1 MLVLPNKLKSF
12 KRSTDGNIAMIGAI
26 AFPVVL
32 MFGLGAVDYGIMSKS
47 VQDLKQAASAAALAA
62 VNEAQ
67 IAFTAQED
75 VDIEELMR
83 DTANRVFAARTDGLN
98 FTDIK
103 GVDIVSEQ
111 SGNRLTAKVNYSAEY
126 SPQVMNLVGPN
137 VYKISD
143 SQRATV
149 STTSY
154 ININLIFDVS
164 GSMGIGSTPADQEL
178 VAQATG
184 CAFAC
189 HTNSQRGNSSYDRAR
204 ANGAVMRIDT
214 AREAAIN
221 AVESIKSTVTIDDQ
235 VTFGLYKFSNEPFE
249 ILSAA
254 DAKSSDFNFVKGMIE
269 SEVQMDIYG
278 TGTNV
283 ELALAN
289 MLTKIPVSGTG
300 RTEDERVQYIIVL
313 TDGVENTQS
322 CMPGACWRPHY
333 LANVNAPSK
342 KHANHEINYAP
353 STVPCVA
360 LKARGARIYFINTE
374 YIVPTTGKITGHN
387 RNRFGFIEDTLH
399 DLVDE
404 RMVECTGSV
413 DQVVRTNTPQQIA
426 TAFEDVLG
434 DVTTP
439 LRLY

>member
-1 MLVLPNKLKSF
+1 MKFRFNTF
-12 KRSTDGNIAMIGAI
+12 KQAVDGNVAMISAI

-32 MFGLGAVDYGIMSKS
+32 MFGIGAVDYSIMSKS

-67 IAFTAQED
+67 IAFAAKED
-75 VDIEELMR
+75 VDFEELMEE
-83 DTANRVFAARTDGLN
+83 TALRVFASRTEGLN
-98 FTDIK
+98 FTDVK
-103 GVDIVSEQ
+103 GVHVVTEQ

-126 SPQVMNLVGPN
+126 SPQVMSLVGPS

-143 SQRATV
+143 SQRAIV

-154 ININLIFDVS
+154 INISLLFDVS

-178 VAQATG
+178 VAEATG

-189 HTNSQRGNSSYDRAR
+189 HTNSSRGNSSYDRAR
-204 ANGAVMRIDT
+204 ANGATMRIDT

-235 VTFGLYKFSNEPFE
+235 VTFGLYKFSNEPAE
-249 ILSAA
+249 IMSAS
-254 DAKSSDFNFVKGMIE
+254 DARSNDFNFVKSKIQ
-269 SEVQMDIYG
+269 SDVQMDIYG

-283 ELALAN
+283 ELAMAN
-289 MLTKIPVSGTG
+289 MLTTIPASGTG
-300 RTEDERVQYIIVL
+300 RTEDDRVQYIVVL

-333 LANVNAPSK
+333 LANVNSPFK
-342 KHANHEINYAP
+342 KYANHEINYAP
-353 STVPCVA
+353 STAPCVA
-360 LKARGARIYFINTE
+360 LKAKGTRIYFINTE
-374 YIVPTTGKITGHN
+374 YIVPTTGHIRGHD
-387 RNRFGFIEDTLH
+387 RNRFDFIEETLH

-404 RMVECTGSV
+404 RMKDCTGSA

-434 DVTTP
+434 DVTSP

>member
-1 MLVLPNKLKSF
+1 
-12 KRSTDGNIAMIGAI
+12 MISAI
-26 AFPVVL
+26 AFPTVL

-67 IAFTAQED
+67 IAFTAQDD

-83 DTANRVFAARTDGLN
+83 DTANRIFAARTDGLS
-98 FTDIK
+98 FTDIT

-189 HTNSQRGNSSYDRAR
+189 HTNSQRGSSSYDRAR
-204 ANGAVMRIDT
+204 ANGATMRIDT

-235 VTFGLYKFSNEPFE
+235 VTFGLYKFSNEPVE
-249 ILSAA
+249 ILSAT

-300 RTEDERVQYIIVL
+300 RTEDDRVQYIIVL

-333 LANVNAPSK
+333 LANVNAPSM

-353 STVPCVA
+353 STTPCVA
-360 LKARGARIYFINTE
+360 LKDRGARLYFINTE
-374 YIVPTTGKITGHN
+374 YIVPTTGRISGHN
-387 RNRFGFIEDTLH
+387 VRRFGFIKDTLH

-413 DQVVRTNTPQQIA
+413 EQVVRTNTPQQIA
-426 TAFEDVLG
+426 TAFEDVLS

>member
-1 MLVLPNKLKSF
+1 MKTTFNIF
-12 KRSTDGNIAMIGAI
+12 KHAVDGNVAMISAI

-32 MFGLGAVDYGIMSKS
+32 MFGIGAVDYGIMSKS

-75 VDIEELMR
+75 VDIEELMEE
-83 DTANRVFAARTDGLN
+83 TALRVFASRTEGLN
-98 FTDIK
+98 FTDVK
-103 GVDIVSEQ
+103 GVTVVSEQ
-111 SGNRLTAKVNYSAEY
+111 SGNRLTAEVNYSAEY
-126 SPQVMNLVGPN
+126 SPQVMNLVGPD

-143 SQRATV
+143 SQRAIV
-149 STTSY
+149 STSSY
-154 ININLIFDVS
+154 LNINLIFDVS
-164 GSMGIGSTPADQEL
+164 GSMGIGSTPEDQVL
-178 VAQATG
+178 VAEATG

-189 HTNSQRGNSSYDRAR
+189 HTNSARGNSSYDRAR
-204 ANGAVMRIDT
+204 ANGATMRIDT

-221 AVESIKSTVTIDDQ
+221 AVESIRDTVTMDDQ
-235 VTFGLYKFSNEPFE
+235 VTFGLYKFSNEPVE
-249 ILSAA
+249 IMGSS
-254 DAKSSDFNFVKGMIE
+254 DARASDFNHVKSMIE

-283 ELALAN
+283 ELAMAN
-289 MLTKIPVSGTG
+289 MLTTIPASGTG
-300 RTEDERVQYIIVL
+300 RTEDDRVQYIIVL

-322 CMPGACWRPHY
+322 CMPGACWKPHY
-333 LANVNAPSK
+333 LANVNEPSK

-353 STVPCVA
+353 STAPCVA
-360 LKARGARIYFINTE
+360 LKEMGANIFFINTE
-374 YIVPTTGKITGHN
+374 YIVPTTGHISGHN
-387 RNRFGFIEDTLH
+387 VNRFDFIENTLH

-404 RMVECTGSV
+404 RMKECTGSA
-413 DQVVRTNTPQQIA
+413 DQVVRTNTPAQIA

-434 DVTTP
+434 DVTSP

>member
-1 MLVLPNKLKSF
+1 MKNTFTTF
-12 KRSTDGNIAMIGAI
+12 KHAVDGNVAMISAI

-32 MFGLGAVDYGIMSKS
+32 MFGIGAVDYGIMSKS

-75 VDIEELMR
+75 VDIEELMEE
-83 DTANRVFAARTDGLN
+83 TALRVFAARTEGLN
-98 FTDIK
+98 FTDVK
-103 GVDIVSEQ
+103 GVNVVSEQ

-143 SQRATV
+143 SQRAIV

-154 ININLIFDVS
+154 INISLIFDVS
-164 GSMGIGSTPADQEL
+164 GSMGIGSTPEDQEL

-189 HTNSQRGNSSYDRAR
+189 HTNSSRGNSSYDRAR
-204 ANGAVMRIDT
+204 ANGATMRIDT
-214 AREAAIN
+214 AREAAVN

-235 VTFGLYKFSNEPFE
+235 VTFGLYKFSNEPVE
-249 ILSAA
+249 IMSAA
-254 DAKSSDFNFVKGMIE
+254 DANASNFNHVKSMIE

-283 ELALAN
+283 ELAMAN
-289 MLTKIPVSGTG
+289 MLTTLPVSGTG
-300 RTEDERVQYIIVL
+300 RTQDDRVQYIIVL

-333 LANVNAPSK
+333 LANVNEPSK
-342 KHANHEINYAP
+342 KFANHETNYAP
-353 STVPCVA
+353 STAPCVA
-360 LKARGARIYFINTE
+360 LKDMGARIYFINTE

-404 RMVECTGSV
+404 RMIECTGSA

-434 DVTTP
+434 DVTSP

>member
-1 MLVLPNKLKSF
+1 MTKKLKPF
-12 KRSTDGNIAMIGAI
+12 KQAVDGNIAMISAI
-26 AFPVVL
+26 VFPVVL
-32 MFGLGAVDYGIMSKS
+32 MFGIGAVDYGIMSKS

-67 IAFTAQED
+67 IAYTAQED
-75 VDIEELMR
+75 VDIEELMQE
-83 DTANRVFAARTDGLN
+83 TAQRVFAARTEGLN
-98 FTDIK
+98 FTNVK
-103 GVDIVSEQ
+103 GVNVVSEQ
-111 SGNRLTAKVNYSAEY
+111 AGNRLTAKVNYSAEY
-126 SPQVMNLVGPN
+126 SPQVMNLVGPD

-143 SQRATV
+143 SQRAIV

-154 ININLIFDVS
+154 ISINLVFDVS

-189 HTNSQRGNSSYDRAR
+189 HTNSARGSSSYDRAR

-214 AREAAIN
+214 AREAAMD
-221 AVESIKSTVTIDDQ
+221 AVQSIRSSVTLDDQ
-235 VTFGLYKFSNEPFE
+235 VTFGLYKFSNEPVE
-249 ILSAA
+249 IMSATNA
-254 DAKSSDFNFVKGMIE
+254 NASNLNFVEQMIE
-269 SEVQMDIYG
+269 DEVQMDIHG

-283 ELALAN
+283 ELALVK
-289 MLTKIPVSGTG
+289 MLTDLPESGTG
-300 RTEDERVQYIIVL
+300 RTADDRIQYIIVL

-333 LANVNAPSK
+333 LANVNSPSM

-353 STVPCVA
+353 STAPCVA
-360 LKARGARIYFINTE
+360 LKEKGARIYFINTE

-387 RNRFGFIEDTLH
+387 RNRFGFIKDTLH
-399 DLVDE
+399 DLVDV
-404 RMVECTGSV
+404 RMKECTGSA
-413 DQVVRTNTPQQIA
+413 DQVIRTNTPQEIA
-426 TAFEDVLG
+426 TAFESVLG

>member
-1 MLVLPNKLKSF
+1 MLKTIKSF
-12 KRSTDGNIAMIGAI
+12 KQAVDGNFAMVSAI
-26 AFPVVL
+26 AFPVIL
-32 MFGLGAVDYGIMSKS
+32 MFGVGAVDYGIMTKS

-75 VDIEELMR
+75 VNIEELMEE
-83 DTANRVFAARTDGLN
+83 TALRVFAARTEGLN
-98 FTDIK
+98 FTDVK
-103 GVDIVSEQ
+103 GVNVVSEQ
-111 SGNRLTAKVNYSAEY
+111 SGNRLTAKVNYNAEY

-143 SQRATV
+143 SQRAIV

-154 ININLIFDVS
+154 ISINLVFDVS
-164 GSMGIGSTPADQEL
+164 GSMGIGSTPEDQQL
-178 VAQATG
+178 VADATG

-189 HTNSQRGNSSYDRAR
+189 HTNSSRGNSSYDRAR

-214 AREAAIN
+214 AREAAMN
-221 AVESIKSTVTIDDQ
+221 AVQNIKSTITMDDQ
-235 VTFGLYKFSNEPFE
+235 VTMGLYKFSNEPVE
-249 ILSAA
+249 IMNATNINASNL
-254 DAKSSDFNFVKGMIE
+254 DYVKQMIDD
-269 SEVQMDIYG
+269 EVQMDIYG

-283 ELALAN
+283 ELALYN
-289 MLTKIPVSGTG
+289 MLAVLPESGTG
-300 RTEDERVQYIIVL
+300 RTADDRIQYIVVL

-333 LANVNAPSK
+333 LANVNEPSM
-342 KHANHEINYAP
+342 KHANHETNYAP
-353 STVPCVA
+353 STAPCEA
-360 LKARGARIYFINTE
+360 LKENGTRIYFINTE

-399 DLVDE
+399 DLVDV
-404 RMVECTGSV
+404 RMKECTGSA
-413 DQVVRTNTPQQIA
+413 DQVIRTNTPQEIS
-426 TAFEDVLG
+426 TAFENVLG